1 MGFVYFSGYQ
11 NESCNLPT
19 LRSHQLFLPF
29 NHQSQTI
36 RWRDPSRG
44 CYDKKLF
51 LCKLLKWNQHAVIF
65 HSQLTKN
72 NYANVQK
79 CLPIGTSVIFFRLR
93 NASLV
98 LLTVTHHWGSCF
110 GPATLNDLSPI
121 SSNAIRR
128 FLNCKNAFL
137 LCLAHSKDS
146 IENKVLNAQYF
157 IWLSQITETNFYN
170 TSRITDH

>member
-11 NESCNLPT
+11 NESCHLPT
-19 LRSHQLFLPF
+19 LRSHQLYLPF
-29 NHQSQTI
+29 NHQSQNF

-51 LCKLLKWNQHAVIF
+51 LCKLLKWKQHAVIF

-93 NASLV
+93 NASLMWI
-98 LLTVTHHWGSCF
+98 TITQNWGSCF
-110 GPATLNDLSPI
+110 RLVTWNHLPPM

-128 FLNCKNAFL
+128 FLNSKNAFL
-137 LCLAHSKDS
+137 LCVTHSKDS

-157 IWLSQITETNFYN
+157 IYLSQTTETNFYN
-170 TSRITDH
+170 T